1 MEQSKKSM
9 PLQQI
14 KRGEIYWANL
24 DPTIGAEIKKT
35 RPVLVVSNN
44 INNTYSPLVTILP
57 ISSNVKN
64 PYPYEVLVEK
74 GIAGLKNASIIKA
87 NQIKTIDKK
96 RINGQLIGFIDNSDI
111 MEQVNKAIKIH
122 LHLY

>member
-1 MEQSKKSM
+1 M
-9 PLQQI
+9 PLQQV

-44 INNTYSPLVTILP
+44 INNKYSPLVTILP

-64 PYPYEVLVEK
+64 LYPYEVLVEK

-96 RINGQLIGFIDNSDI
+96 RINRQLIGFIDDSEI
-111 MEQVNKAIKIH
+111 MEQVNKAIEV
-122 LHLY
+122 HLYL

>member
-1 MEQSKKSM
+1 M

-24 DPTIGAEIKKT
+24 DPKIDAEIKKT

-44 INNTYSPLVTILP
+44 INNRYSPLVTVLP
-57 ISSNVKN
+57 ISSTVKN
-64 PYPYEVLVEK
+64 IYPYEVLVEK
-74 GIAGLKNASIIKA
+74 GITGLKSASIIKA

-96 RINGQLIGFIDNSDI
+96 RINGQLIGFIDDSDI
-111 MEQVNKAIKIH
+111 MGRVNKAIKV
-122 LHLY
+122 HLYL

>member
-1 MEQSKKSM
+1 M

-14 KRGEIYWANL
+14 KRGEIYWVNL

-35 RPVLVVSNN
+35 RPVLVVSND
-44 INNTYSPLVTILP
+44 INNKYSPLVTILP
-57 ISSNVKN
+57 ISSTTKN

-74 GIAGLKNASIIKA
+74 GIAGLKNASVIKA

-96 RINGQLIGFIDNSDI
+96 RISGQLVGFIDDSSI
-111 MEQVNKAIKIH
+111 MERVDKAIKV
-122 LHLY
+122 HLYL